1 MTKVASKKNVAPVAE
16 APKKKGWRIKS
27 YYVDLKVYNQ
37 AEIQEALKDAPNQV
51 RIMMAHFASN
61 FNEEAKAGQGRVL
74 CQDAIDKGGL
84 KTVIEPAV
92 LFAYYRSKMETFG
105 LKLK

>member
-1 MTKVASKKNVAPVAE
+1 
-16 APKKKGWRIKS
+16 
-27 YYVDLKVYNQ
+27 
-37 AEIQEALKDAPNQV
+37 
-51 RIMMAHFASN
+51 MMGHFASN
-61 FNEEAKAGQGRVL
+61 FNEEAKAGQGRIL
-74 CQDAIDKGGL
+74 CQDAIDRGGL